1 MVKALKKSSRGQ
13 AVSPLSHL
21 ASCDYPLVWYRLI
34 LMMIDTAMLGSL
46 TMMEGNIE
54 HVRLCESDEME
65 QGNLKAGF
73 NWKDND
79 N

>member
-1 MVKALKKSSRGQ
+1 
-13 AVSPLSHL
+13 
-21 ASCDYPLVWYRLI
+21 
-34 LMMIDTAMLGSL
+34 MMIDTAMLGSL